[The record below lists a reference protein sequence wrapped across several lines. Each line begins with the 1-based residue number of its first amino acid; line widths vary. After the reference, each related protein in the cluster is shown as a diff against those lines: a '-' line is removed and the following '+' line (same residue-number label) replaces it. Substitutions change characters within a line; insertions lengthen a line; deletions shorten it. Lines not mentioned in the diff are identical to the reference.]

1 MSNRKVKKYRAM
13 HRSVDKLVDF
23 DHLDIEQNT
32 EQIQT
37 LIKY

>member
-1 MSNRKVKKYRAM
+1 M
-13 HRSVDKLVDF
+13 HRSVDTLVDF